1 MGSNP
6 IKPCCSHGK
15 QRAWRPQHLAGV
27 CAIGPQSEDSMNEL
41 IPHLSRLEALDEIVK
56 RWENFTHGTLKSPA
70 IRNELM
76 ARQGSRCAVCG
87 ELINPAEEHVHHLSY
102 VNLCYTSFNLGC
114 IPPCSSCEVK
124 GRCLDRLAAVHRSC
138 HEALHE
144 KSSEER
150 QDTFKG
156 DKSKVRFPRSRAPWT
171 MNDEKQLN
179 VLLASKKRISSI
191 AIALGRSPRAVRLHM
206 DRLGVGETK
215 KRRAS
220 TVMAQPAQ
228 TSPAVR
234 KSSVKEPT
242 GVTPARNG
250 KLWDIHEVNAITD
263 GIMQGESVATLAQR
277 LQRKESGVISK
288 LYAVSRTR
296 PDVQEKLREAG
307 WPEQQKDY
315 RQVLEKLR
323 ATALTDEQN

>member
-1 MGSNP
+1 
-6 IKPCCSHGK
+6 
-15 QRAWRPQHLAGV
+15 
-27 CAIGPQSEDSMNEL
+27 MNEL
-41 IPHLSRLEALDEIVK
+41 IPKLSRFEALDEIVK

-70 IRNELM
+70 IRNELI

-102 VNLCYTSFNLGC
+102 VNLCYTSFNLEG

-124 GRCLDRLAAVHRSC
+124 GRCLDRLAAVHGSC
-138 HEALHE
+138 HEAIHE

-156 DKSKVRFPRSRAPWT
+156 DKSKVRFPRNRAPWT
-171 MNDEKQLN
+171 TNDEKQLN
-179 VLLASKKRISSI
+179 VLLASKKRMSSI

-206 DRLGVGETK
+206 DRIGIGEVTK
-215 KRRAS
+215 REESKA
-220 TVMAQPAQ
+220 MAEPAQ
-228 TSPAVR
+228 TSPGVR

-242 GVTPARNG
+242 GVPPARNG
-250 KLWDIHEVNAITD
+250 KAWDTHEVNEITD

-296 PDVQEKLREAG
+296 ADVQAKLREAG

-315 RQVLEKLR
+315 WRVLEKLGE
-323 ATALTDEQN
+323 TAPADEQN